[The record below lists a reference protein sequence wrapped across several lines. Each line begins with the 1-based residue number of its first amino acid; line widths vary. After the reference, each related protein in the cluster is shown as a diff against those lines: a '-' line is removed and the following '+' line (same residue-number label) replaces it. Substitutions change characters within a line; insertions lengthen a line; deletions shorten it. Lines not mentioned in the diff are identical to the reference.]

1 MSIQTEFCSVYLYFI
16 FWRIYMSDIMSRIKR
31 PSEVVKSQGAKLL
44 VYGISGG
51 GKTSLCQTVPGKTL
65 VISME
70 AGLLSIKDAKNVT
83 AIEVKEAAEI
93 EEIAQLLES
102 GKLDY
107 DTVCLDS
114 VTEMSEIVLA
124 NEFKKNKDPRKAYG
138 EVIQIMTK
146 TMRRFRDLPI
156 HVVFIAKQQEVRD
169 EATGMLHYQPMMV
182 GAKLPTQIPYFF
194 DEVLCLRTFDV
205 EDDKGKKTTERWLQT
220 TLGSNYIA
228 KDRSGKLEP
237 LEKPNLSQIINKL
250 GFKGEA

>member
-1 MSIQTEFCSVYLYFI
+1 
-16 FWRIYMSDIMSRIKR
+16 
-31 PSEVVKSQGAKLL
+31 
-44 VYGISGG
+44 
-51 GKTSLCQTVPGKTL
+51 
-65 VISME
+65 
-70 AGLLSIKDAKNVT
+70 
-83 AIEVKEAAEI
+83 
-93 EEIAQLLES
+93 
-102 GKLDY
+102 
-107 DTVCLDS
+107 
-114 VTEMSEIVLA
+114 MSEIVLA

-205 EDDKGKKTTERWLQT
+205 EDDKGKKTTKRWLQT

-237 LEKPNLSQIINKL
+237 LEKPDLSLIINKL

>member
-1 MSIQTEFCSVYLYFI
+1 
-16 FWRIYMSDIMSRIKR
+16 
-31 PSEVVKSQGAKLL
+31 
-44 VYGISGG
+44 
-51 GKTSLCQTVPGKTL
+51 
-65 VISME
+65 ME
-70 AGLLSIKDAKNVT
+70 AGLLSIKDAQNLT
-83 AIEVKEAAEI
+83 AIEVKEASEI

-124 NEFKKNKDPRKAYG
+124 NELRKNKDPRKAYG

-169 EATGMLHYQPMMV
+169 EATGMFHYQPMMA
-182 GAKLPTQIPYFF
+182 GTKLPTQIPYFF

-205 EDDKGKKTTERWLQT
+205 EDDKGNKATERWLQT
-220 TLGSNYIA
+220 TLGANYIA
-228 KDRSGKLEP
+228 KDRSGKLEAF
-237 LEKPNLSQIINKL
+237 EATDLSYIINKL
-250 GFKGEA
+250 GFKGEV

>member
-1 MSIQTEFCSVYLYFI
+1 MN
-16 FWRIYMSDIMSRIKR
+16 RIKS
-31 PSEVVKSQGAKLL
+31 PSELVESQGAKLL

-51 GKTSLCQTVPGKTL
+51 GKTTLCQTVPGKTL

-237 LEKPNLSQIINKL
+237 LEKPDLSLIINKL
-250 GFKGEA
+250 GFKGEV

>member
-1 MSIQTEFCSVYLYFI
+1 MYTIILSFGGYN
-16 FWRIYMSDIMSRIKR
+16 MNDIISRIKS
-31 PSEVVKSQGAKLL
+31 PSDLVDSQGAKLL

-51 GKTSLCQTVPGKTL
+51 GKTSLCQTAPGKTL

-70 AGLLSIKDAKNVT
+70 AGLLSIKDAQNLT
-83 AIEVKEAAEI
+83 AIEVKEASEI

-124 NEFKKNKDPRKAYG
+124 NELRKNKDPRKAYG

-169 EATGMLHYQPMMV
+169 EATGMFHYQPMMV
-182 GAKLPTQIPYFF
+182 GTKLPTQIPYFF

-205 EDDKGKKTTERWLQT
+205 EDNKGNKSTERWLQT
-220 TLGSNYIA
+220 TLGANYIA
-228 KDRSGKLEP
+228 KDRSGKLEAF
-237 LEKPNLSQIINKL
+237 EATDLSYIINKL
-250 GFKGEA
+250 GFKGEV